1 MKQSGLF
8 LRDVFRQ
15 QFGAWLLAILLALMA
30 SVAALGLLM
39 VSGGFI
45 VASAWA
51 GMAALGSQ
59 MFNYLMPS
67 AVIRFLAM
75 TRTAARYG
83 ELLWSHQTVLALL
96 KNLRISVF
104 RALANQPV
112 ALQPDFDS
120 ARQMHR
126 LVSDIDTLDEFPLRV
141 LLPYFQ
147 AACLSVL
154 LAIIMA
160 MKLPYGLWLG
170 LGLCGVLFVP
180 LGGAYCVRQ
189 LAMQQTEWA
198 EQRRRHLLY
207 PLRLLTRL
215 ILWQRWQS
223 SLAALMA
230 DETELQRVKNTIHA
244 VHQILSLIVQW
255 WLASVWLVVLW
266 LGGQALAQ
274 QQLEVTWLLAMVLG
288 VLGWQEW
295 VLQLCQNIQAYG
307 LSRAAQQRLNALMC
321 RQQNHSGSLKQ
332 PLPSGSLELTLNQV
346 SARMPDAL
354 FGAEHISLSIL
365 SGQPC
370 CITGVSGSGK
380 TTLLHVLAQELAPI
394 AGSLKL
400 NHQDISDYDWTGQIG
415 YLSQH
420 IDIFA
425 QTLAQNLRLG
435 KADASEAELHAVLQ
449 KVALGDWVASLPQ
462 GLETPLGEYGATVSG
477 GQARRIALTRLLL
490 QPKRLLLLDEPFAG
504 LDKHSR
510 QVVWQTVCEAQRDG
524 LLVVVSHQIWE
535 EMKHHHAVVFRLPEH
550 G

>member
-8 LRDVFRQ
+8 LRDVFRH
-15 QFGAWLLAILLALMA
+15 QFGAWLLAIVLALLA
-30 SVAALGLLM
+30 SIAALGLLM

-45 VASAWA
+45 VASALA
-51 GMAALGSQ
+51 GMVALGSQ

-75 TRTAARYG
+75 MRTAARYG
-83 ELLWSHQTVLALL
+83 ELLWSHQMVLVLL

-104 RALANQPV
+104 RALANQSV
-112 ALQPDFDS
+112 ALQPEWDS

-147 AACLSVL
+147 AACLGVL
-154 LAIIMA
+154 LAVVMA
-160 MKLPYGLWLG
+160 IQLPYGLWVG
-170 LGLCGVLFVP
+170 LWLCGVLFVP
-180 LGGAYCVRQ
+180 LSGAYCVRR
-189 LAMQQTEWA
+189 LAMQQMQWM

-223 SLAALMA
+223 SLTALLA
-230 DETELQRVKNTIHA
+230 DETELQRVKNTIHV
-244 VHQILSLIVQW
+244 VHQALSLLVQW
-255 WLASVWLVVLW
+255 WLVSVWLVLLW
-266 LGGQALAQ
+266 LGGQALVQ

-295 VLQLCQNIQAYG
+295 VLQLCQNIHAYG
-307 LSRAAQQRLNALMC
+307 LSRAAQQRLNALIY

-332 PLPSGSLELTLNQV
+332 SLPSGSLELTLNEV

-354 FGAEHISLSIL
+354 FGAEHISLTIL

-380 TTLLHVLAQELAPI
+380 TTLLHVLAQELVPI
-394 AGSLKL
+394 SGSLKL
-400 NHQDISDYDWTGQIG
+400 NHQDVSDYDWTGQIG

-435 KADASEAELHAVLQ
+435 KADASDAALYEVLH
-449 KVALGDWVASLPQ
+449 KVALGDWVANLPQ
-462 GLETPLGEYGATVSG
+462 GLETPLGEYGVTVSG
-477 GQARRIALTRLLL
+477 GQARRIALARLLL

-504 LDKHSR
+504 LDKDSR
-510 QVVWQTVCEAQRDG
+510 QIVWQTVCEAQRDG
-524 LLVVVSHQIWE
+524 LLVVVSHQIWQ
-535 EMKHHHAVVFRLPEH
+535 EMGHHAVVFRLPEY